1 MTTGKKVRAALS
13 GPFIT
18 SKERAIVSTGE
29 ALRFAREF
37 NELSQNDLAQLTGLP
52 QSTLSA
58 LENDR
63 IQLGAERA
71 KILARALKV
80 HPAVLLFPS
89 WDTERESAA

>member
-1 MTTGKKVRAALS
+1 MTTGKKVRVALR
-13 GPFIT
+13 GPFVI
-18 SKERAIVSTGE
+18 SKKRANVSTGE
-29 ALRFAREF
+29 ALRFARDF
-37 NELSQNDLAQLTGLP
+37 NELSQNDLAELTGLP

-89 WDTERESAA
+89 WNTERESAA